1 MSYKKLI
8 PFINGENELAANVV
22 TMAEDYCFAGAD
34 ELFLYNYSKI
44 TEEREEF
51 LATLKE
57 IDKKIDIPFIVGM
70 YAARFEDVKKAFYT
84 GADRV
89 VVKYEI
95 CPDEGVIKE
104 AAARF
109 GEDKILVEVDE
120 GLPFEKIA
128 FPVSTLLLK
137 HVNTGEPLNRRI
149 KASGKNFLIRDSL
162 LRNDLEDLLKIDEVQ
177 GVATNY
183 FERRDLFKVKRNMEE
198 AGIEMNTFKS
208 AIPFSEFKTDDKG
221 LVPCIVQDY
230 RTGQVL
236 MLAYMNEES
245 YQATCETGKM
255 TYFSRS
261 RQELWCKGDTSG
273 HYQYVKELSLDCDN
287 DTILAKANS
296 QNITAPRD
304 GKTVYVGSDWKEVT
318 YRTTEGNDKTVT
330 IRTGYEIIERTIDK
344 YGQFLLPTDLEV
356 NTWWTNTGMEDSEVI
371 QNYHAHGECE
381 QFHSEIKTDMDVERL
396 PSGKF
401 DTNELVLELTILA
414 YNILRMIGQET
425 IGRRKTR
432 HKVHRRRLR
441 TVISNMILMA
451 SHVTEH
457 ARQLIMGLGQSNVW
471 RHTFAEIYT
480 AFAQFSL

>member
-104 AAARF
+104 AASRF

-162 LRNDLEDLLKIDEVQ
+162 LRNDLEDLLKIEEVQ

-261 RQELWCKGDTSG
+261 RQKLWCKGDTSG

-287 DTILAKANS
+287 DTILAKVH
-296 QNITAPRD
+296 Q
-304 GKTVYVGSDWKEVT
+304 VGAACHTGSYSCFFKELAKKD
-318 YRTTEGNDKTVT
+318 Y
-330 IRTGYEIIERTIDK
+330 I
-344 YGQFLLPTDLEV
+344 
-356 NTWWTNTGMEDSEVI
+356 
-371 QNYHAHGECE
+371 
-381 QFHSEIKTDMDVERL
+381 
-396 PSGKF
+396 
-401 DTNELVLELTILA
+401 DTNPLTIL
-414 YNILRMIGQET
+414 QEDFET
-425 IGRRKTR
+425 IENRKKNPKEGSYTNYLFTQGIDKILKKCGEEASEIIIAAKNPNAEELKYEIADFLY
-432 HKVHRRRLR
+432 HMMV
-441 TVISNMILMA
+441 LMA
-451 SHVTEH
+451 EC
-457 ARQLIMGLGQSNVW
+457 GLTWEDITRELAN
-471 RHTFAEIYT
+471 RR
-480 AFAQFSL
+480 

>member
-162 LRNDLEDLLKIDEVQ
+162 LRNDLEDLLKIEEVQ

-261 RQELWCKGDTSG
+261 RQKLWCKGDTSG

-287 DTILAKANS
+287 DTILAKVHQVVLPVIPVLTAAFSKNW
-296 QNITAPRD
+296 QRKIT
-304 GKTVYVGSDWKEVT
+304 
-318 YRTTEGNDKTVT
+318 
-330 IRTGYEIIERTIDK
+330 
-344 YGQFLLPTDLEV
+344 
-356 NTWWTNTGMEDSEVI
+356 
-371 QNYHAHGECE
+371 
-381 QFHSEIKTDMDVERL
+381 
-396 PSGKF
+396 
-401 DTNELVLELTILA
+401 
-414 YNILRMIGQET
+414 
-425 IGRRKTR
+425 
-432 HKVHRRRLR
+432 
-441 TVISNMILMA
+441 
-451 SHVTEH
+451 
-457 ARQLIMGLGQSNVW
+457 LIPI
-471 RHTFAEIYT
+471 H
-480 AFAQFSL
+480 